1 MNRSIIEVNDLSPKV
16 MALKGQTLSRMI
28 NFAKSVKKAD
38 L

>member
-1 MNRSIIEVNDLSPKV
+1 MNRSIIEINDLSPKV
-16 MALKGQTLSRMI
+16 MALKGQTLSRI

>member
-1 MNRSIIEVNDLSPKV
+1 MNRNIIEINDLSPKV
-16 MALKGQTLSRMI
+16 MALKGQTLSRRI